1 MPELLVLV
9 VMAAACWLIGFL
21 AGYSYRSRQPSTHSR
36 R

>member
-21 AGYSYRSRQPSTHSR
+21 AGYSYRSRQPWPHGR